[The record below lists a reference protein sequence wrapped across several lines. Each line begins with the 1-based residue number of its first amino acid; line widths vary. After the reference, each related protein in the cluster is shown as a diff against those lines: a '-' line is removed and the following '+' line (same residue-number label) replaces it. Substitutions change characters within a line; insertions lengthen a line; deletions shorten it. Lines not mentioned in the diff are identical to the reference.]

1 MPLSDK
7 NTAAAYKILEQRIAA
22 YRYRPGARLSPD
34 HLTNEIA
41 IGLTPT
47 RTALQWLHRD
57 GLIDHR
63 PGQGFFVK
71 TPSAE
76 EIVNLYRGN
85 IIQLEGSI
93 SMNATDREN
102 GSDAKQFSEIFDS
115 SWTGFSQQGARDQL
129 TVLTENAF
137 NNIAALSGSD
147 VVVRAVEALNSR
159 LYFIRLV
166 ECDVLEDVGS
176 DLYALHH
183 YLYENDYAGLRDAL
197 IAYHAK
203 RLQNAMSL
211 ADAACARAL
220 RREAA

>member
-1 MPLSDK
+1 MPLSDR

-22 YRYRPGARLSPD
+22 YQYRPGARLSPD
-34 HLTNEIA
+34 HLTNEIS

-71 TPSAE
+71 TPSAA

-93 SMNATDREN
+93 AMSAAASAAQPDETTVPQIFAASWN
-102 GSDAKQFSEIFDS
+102 GFANPGDVAELII
-115 SWTGFSQQGARDQL
+115 
-129 TVLTENAF
+129 LTEKVF
-137 NNIAALSGSD
+137 NSIAALSGSD

-166 ECDVLEDVGS
+166 ECEVLDAVG
-176 DLYALHH
+176 DELYALHH
-183 YLYENDYAGLRDAL
+183 SLYEKDYVGLREAL

-203 RLQNAMSL
+203 RLENAMSL

-220 RREAA
+220 RKEAA

>member
-1 MPLSDK
+1 MPLSDR

-22 YRYRPGARLSPD
+22 YQYRPGARLSPD
-34 HLTNEIA
+34 HLTNEIS

-71 TPSAE
+71 TPSAA
-76 EIVNLYRGN
+76 EIVNLYRGS

-93 SMNATDREN
+93 AMTAAKRDTASNTN
-102 GSDAKQFSEIFDS
+102 GAARIFAPSWDAF
-115 SWTGFSQQGARDQL
+115 TQQGDDDSL
-129 TVLTENAF
+129 VVLTESAF
-137 NNIAALSGSD
+137 NSIAELSGSD
-147 VVVRAVEALNSR
+147 VVIRAVEALNSR
-159 LYFIRLV
+159 LYFIRVV
-166 ECDVLEDVGS
+166 ECEVLNDVGS
-176 DLYALHH
+176 ELYALHY
-183 YLYENDYAGLRDAL
+183 YLREKQYAHLRDAL
-197 IAYHAK
+197 IAYHTT
-203 RLQNAMSL
+203 RLENAMSL

>member
-1 MPLSDK
+1 MPLSDR

-22 YRYRPGARLSPD
+22 YQYRPGARLSPD
-34 HLTNEIA
+34 HLTNEIS

-71 TPSAE
+71 TPSAA

-93 SMNATDREN
+93 AMSAANGAAQAEANDPPELFAASWNGFAPRGDTD
-102 GSDAKQFSEIFDS
+102 GLII
-115 SWTGFSQQGARDQL
+115 
-129 TVLTENAF
+129 LTETVF
-137 NNIAALSGSD
+137 NDIAALSGSD
-147 VVVRAVEALNSR
+147 VVIRAVEALNSR

-166 ECDVLEDVGS
+166 ECEVLDGVGS
-176 DLYALHH
+176 ELYALHAA
-183 YLYENDYAGLRDAL
+183 LGEKDFARLRDAL

-203 RLQNAMSL
+203 RLENAMTL

>member
-1 MPLSDK
+1 MPLSDR

-22 YRYRPGARLSPD
+22 YQYRPGARLSPD
-34 HLTNEIA
+34 HLTNEIS

-71 TPSAE
+71 TPSAA
-76 EIVNLYRGN
+76 EIVNLYRGS

-93 SMNATDREN
+93 AMNAAKREAGTTTPELSN
-102 GSDAKQFSEIFDS
+102 ILSTTWQ
-115 SWTGFSQQGARDQL
+115 GFKNQGDRDQMV
-129 TVLTENAF
+129 VLTEGVF
-137 NNIAALSGSD
+137 NKIAELSGSD
-147 VVVRAVEALNSR
+147 VVIRAVEALNSR

-166 ECDVLEDVGS
+166 ECEVLDDVSSE
-176 DLYALHH
+176 LYALHY
-183 YLYENDYAGLRDAL
+183 YLREKQYFHLREAL
-197 IAYHAK
+197 IAYHAT
-203 RLQNAMSL
+203 RLENAMSL

>member
-1 MPLSDK
+1 MPLSDR
-7 NTAAAYKILEQRIAA
+7 NTAAAYRILEKRIAG
-22 YRYRPGARLSPD
+22 YEYRPGARLSPD
-34 HLTNEIA
+34 HLTNEIC

-47 RTALQWLHRD
+47 RTELQWLHRD

-71 TPSAE
+71 TPSAS

-93 SMNATDREN
+93 ALTDGAAKGDDEAAAATAEP
-102 GSDAKQFSEIFDS
+102 
-115 SWTGFSQQGARDQL
+115 WTNLDDQGASDDL
-129 TVLTENAF
+129 ITLTENVF
-137 NNIAALSGSD
+137 NSIAALSGSD
-147 VVVRAVEALNSR
+147 VVIRAVEALNSR

-166 ECDVLEDVGS
+166 ECDVLQDVGGE
-176 DLYALHH
+176 LYALHH
-183 YLYENDYAGLRDAL
+183 QLYARDYARLRGAL
-197 IAYHAK
+197 IAYHAR
-203 RLQNAMSL
+203 RLENAMSL

>member
-1 MPLSDK
+1 MPLSDR

-22 YRYRPGARLSPD
+22 YQYRPGARLSPD
-34 HLTNEIA
+34 HLTNEIC

-71 TPSAE
+71 TPSAA

-93 SMNATDREN
+93 AMSAANAAAQAEETAPPDIFAASWN
-102 GSDAKQFSEIFDS
+102 GFQHRGRSDELII
-115 SWTGFSQQGARDQL
+115 
-129 TVLTENAF
+129 LTEKVF
-137 NNIAALSGSD
+137 NSIAALSGSD
-147 VVVRAVEALNSR
+147 VVIRAVEALNSR

-166 ECDVLEDVGS
+166 ECEVLEGVGS
-176 DLYALHH
+176 ELYALHH
-183 YLYENDYAGLRDAL
+183 NLYEKDYIGLREAL

-203 RLQNAMSL
+203 RLENAMSL

>member
-1 MPLSDK
+1 MPLSDR
-7 NTAAAYKILEQRIAA
+7 NTAAAYKILEKRIAG
-22 YRYRPGARLSPD
+22 YEYRPGARLSPD

-71 TPSAE
+71 TPSAA

-93 SMNATDREN
+93 AITDAQAAA
-102 GSDAKQFSEIFDS
+102 AKEAEGAPAPAGERWSGLERQGRGDDLITLTQNIFNS
-115 SWTGFSQQGARDQL
+115 
-129 TVLTENAF
+129 
-137 NNIAALSGSD
+137 IAALSGSD
-147 VVVRAVEALNSR
+147 VVIRAVEALNSR

-166 ECDVLEDVGS
+166 ECDVLPDVGAE
-176 DLYALHH
+176 LYALHH
-183 YLYENDYAGLRDAL
+183 HLYARDYAGLREAL
-197 IAYHAK
+197 IAYHAR
-203 RLQNAMSL
+203 RLENAMSL